1 MQKCF
6 IDQSLFVYKFFIQ
19 PHLDHGNI
27 FYNLLLMSLFISDW
41 KSFKRGLDISS
52 ATLGTLKE
60 NFINELGSESKA
72 VENCHFYTNNLSPIS
87 CLLFLL
93 NSCGQ

>member
-1 MQKCF
+1 MC
-6 IDQSLFVYKFFIQ
+6 LV
-19 PHLDHGNI
+19 
-27 FYNLLLMSLFISDW
+27 ISDW

-72 VENCHFYTNNLSPIS
+72 VENCHFYTNNLSPIP